1 MERSVPKWSPPGKRV
16 NIRNLPS
23 ILPPGLKTPNL
34 QAILLRAR
42 YEEIQYK
49 LRNIGTEAQ
58 SVVEFDEKLSL
69 DNPNVYNQ
77 KGNKADTLT
86 TKARDSLYQERKAL
100 IEAID
105 RIYPVFRV
113 PGASRISYTKCTKK
127 FYIPGPNFIGQI
139 LGPRG
144 ETLKQLES
152 QYGVKISIR
161 GKGSTPDNKSSG
173 EVYVPRSPDEPLHAL
188 IESYNE
194 QSIEDVVKILEEIV
208 IPKPDKENELKK
220 AQLRQLAVYNGV
232 IPATPPPKPK
242 VKVEDTRPPPWFDK
256 TLNLENVEVESAV
269 DTLVDINTHK
279 RRIEETNTPGKMKWE
294 EKMKK
299 FSLDIKQNDIS
310 MILPDRPPP
319 GYE

>member
-1 MERSVPKWSPPGKRV
+1 MNKSFSKWSSRDKKI
-16 NIRNLPS
+16 NIANLPS

-49 LRNIGTEAQ
+49 LSKLSTEAQ
-58 SVVEFDEKLSL
+58 SVLEFDDRLVNESNY
-69 DNPNVYNQ
+69 DQ
-77 KGNKADTLT
+77 KDLKTDTNSM
-86 TKARDSLYQERKAL
+86 KARDSLYQERKAL
-100 IEAID
+100 IESID
-105 RIYPVFRV
+105 KIYPCFRV
-113 PGASRISYTKCTKK
+113 PGASRIAYTKCTKK

-194 QSIEDVVKILEEIV
+194 QSIEDVVKILEAIV

-232 IPATPPPKPK
+232 IPATPPPPKPK
-242 VKVEDTRPPPWFDK
+242 PKEIENVPPPWFDK
-256 TLNLENVEVESAV
+256 TLNLENVEVDSAI
-269 DTLVDINTHK
+269 DTIIDRNPQLSNIDEITA
-279 RRIEETNTPGKMKWE
+279 PGKMKWK

-299 FSLDIKQNDIS
+299 FAIDLKLNDIS
-310 MILPDRPPP
+310 SILPGRPPP